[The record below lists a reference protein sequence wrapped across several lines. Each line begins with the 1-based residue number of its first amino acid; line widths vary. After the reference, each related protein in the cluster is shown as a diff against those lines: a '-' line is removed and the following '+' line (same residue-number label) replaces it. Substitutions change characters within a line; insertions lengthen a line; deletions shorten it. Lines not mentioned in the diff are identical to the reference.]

1 MTTPSRQQLRP
12 SPPERYEE
20 QCFHSL
26 EQAEEELAKGDA
38 RQAAE
43 KIWIA
48 AANVLKAVAQ
58 QRGWNHRYHNHIRT
72 VAFYLSAEWNRP
84 DWNTNFASLEG
95 MHSNFYEHQCYVD
108 EVLPSLELAKLYC
121 QEIMDTRLAEP
132 PGQQH
137 LTPEL
142 LAAQERRHR
151 TLTRPLPPEAAFG
164 PQFNPEEAQDL
175 PPVKPP
181 HL

>member
-1 MTTPSRQQLRP
+1 MTTPSRQRLRP

-48 AANVLKAVAQ
+48 AANALKAVAQ
-58 QRGWNHRYHNHIRT
+58 QRGWNHRYHNHLRT
-72 VAFYLSAEWNRP
+72 VAAYLAVEWNRP
-84 DWNTNFASLEG
+84 ELDTVFDSVEF
-95 MHSNFYEHQCYVD
+95 MHTNFYEHQLLVD
-108 EVLPSLELAKLYC
+108 EV
-121 QEIMDTRLAEP
+121 QRRLAVARDFCAEVCRMRLAAP

-164 PQFNPEEAQDL
+164 PQFSPEEAQDL